1 MLSEP
6 YSACCC
12 WGTDPY
18 SSPDWT
24 ALADLHP
31 VVLLSASRDFHH
43 VRRMVRNLWKCNSWD
58 GSTNLTQTS
67 LHEKRGRMIRELDH
81 PRDKAETSYT
91 KTFAKQCSWRREH
104 PKHVIISPLNHA
116 LNRYERSRRQ
126 ARQGERRRKP
136 RTEKESVPGTYHECH
151 VPR

>member
-1 MLSEP
+1 MICTLYITAFGLLHSTWFGSLEMPCPRRLGSGNCFIDETLLYLHWKMSSDVMLSEP

-12 WGTDPY
+12 WGADPF

-31 VVLLSASRDFHH
+31 VVLLPASRNFHH

-91 KTFAKQCSWRREH
+91 KTFAKQCS
-104 PKHVIISPLNHA
+104 
-116 LNRYERSRRQ
+116 
-126 ARQGERRRKP
+126 
-136 RTEKESVPGTYHECH
+136 
-151 VPR
+151 